1 MAELREGVDRA
12 GRLLGEMENLSKALT
27 SIGPPSARD
36 SWQAWLWLLSPE
48 AEVRFFLS
56 QASPPV
62 VGRDNVVTTRHAVPT
77 ASGLGSRPRHGLQ
90 RPGYGRCPYPQAT
103 TW

>member
-1 MAELREGVDRA
+1 
-12 GRLLGEMENLSKALT
+12 MENLSKALT

-48 AEVRFFLS
+48 AEVRFLLS

-62 VGRDNVVTTRHAVPT
+62 VGRDNAFHYA
-77 ASGLGSRPRHGLQ
+77 AGSAHSFWVSK
-90 RPGYGRCPYPQAT
+90 QA
-103 TW
+103 